1 MNTPVFVEAIAG
13 AAAVIVAA
21 LSYFFTKVKEREAD
35 WRKWKYEQY
44 KEFVSSLSGN
54 VGPNP
59 TLETHRTF
67 LKACNTLNL
76 IGSRG
81 VLTSLQAL
89 IASMNADNPREE
101 NNARISRLIWEIRKD
116 VRIPGTP
123 GAEEFSARLWFPT
136 QQVQKDSGREST
148 N

>member
-1 MNTPVFVEAIAG
+1 M
-13 AAAVIVAA
+13 VAA
-21 LSYFFTKVKEREAD
+21 LSYLFTKMKEREAD

-44 KEFVSSLSGN
+44 KEFVASLSGN

-59 TLETHRTF
+59 SIETHRAF

-89 IASMNADNPREE
+89 IASMNADSSREA

-123 GAEEFSARLWFPT
+123 GANDFSAQLWFPGRRT
-136 QQVQKDSGREST
+136 SGEDGESRS
-148 N
+148 